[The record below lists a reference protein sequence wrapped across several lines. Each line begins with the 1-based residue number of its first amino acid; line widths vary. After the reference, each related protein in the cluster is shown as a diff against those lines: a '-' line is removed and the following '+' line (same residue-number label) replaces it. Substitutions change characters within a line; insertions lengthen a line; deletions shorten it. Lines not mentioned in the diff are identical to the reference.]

1 MDMDM
6 NLDMEMS
13 MDTNMAMDIR
23 HGYNINARNGHR
35 YGLYE
40 SQSLIAIF
48 PRNKLLIVKR
58 VNFPKS

>member
-1 MDMDM
+1 MDMDMDM

-13 MDTNMAMDIR
+13 MDTYWPWTSGMD
-23 HGYNINARNGHR
+23 INARNGHV

-48 PRNKLLIVKR
+48 PRINC
-58 VNFPKS
+58 